1 MPNGVSC
8 AFFAG
13 RNLVHGKTENNIFK
27 EGIGCAQTVRTADS
41 VVHSASVG
49 AKVAS
54 PVKSAL
60 SKGAAIARKIVYPL
74 IIGSGVYNTLVSDD
88 KVRTGAAQ
96 AGGIGTMYAFEQISE
111 KALNSIQKK
120 LMSKS
125 NISGNK
131 WARAGWYI
139 AKGAAFVA
147 ASLGGYTLG
156 SSGGEAIVDKKR
168 KEKEAKNADGDSFK
182 KNELPVDSTLN
193 PENVESAIFS
203 DMEL

>member
-13 RNLVHGKTENNIFK
+13 RNFIYGKTENNVFK

-74 IIGSGVYNTLVSDD
+74 IIGSGVYNTLVADD
-88 KVRTGAAQ
+88 KVKTGAAQ

-111 KALNSIQKK
+111 GALKSLDKK
-120 LMSKS
+120 
-125 NISGNK
+125 ISSTAVCKNNK
-131 WARAGWYI
+131 LARIGWYI
-139 AKGAAFVA
+139 AKGMCFVA
-147 ASLGGYTLG
+147 ASLTGYNIG
-156 SSGGEAIVDKKR
+156 SNGAEKIVDTSRAKKAQ
-168 KEKEAKNADGDSFK
+168 KDAEKNSVF
-182 KNELPVDSTLN
+182 NELKL
-193 PENVESAIFS
+193 
-203 DMEL
+203 

>member
-13 RNLVHGKTENNIFK
+13 RNLVYGKTENNIFK
-27 EGIGCAQTVRTADS
+27 EGIGCAQTVRTADT

-74 IIGSGVYNTLVSDD
+74 IIGSGVYNTLVSED

-96 AGGIGTMYAFEQISE
+96 ASGIGTMYAFEQLSE
-111 KALNSIQKK
+111 SAL
-120 LMSKS
+120 KS
-125 NISGNK
+125 LDNK
-131 WARAGWYI
+131 IKNTSVCKNNKFAKIGWYI
-139 AKGAAFVA
+139 AKGMCFVA
-147 ASLGGYTLG
+147 ASLTGYNIG
-156 SSGGEAIVDKKR
+156 SNGAEKMIDSSRAKKAQKQAEANSV
-168 KEKEAKNADGDSFK
+168 F
-182 KNELPVDSTLN
+182 NELKL
-193 PENVESAIFS
+193 
-203 DMEL
+203 

>member
-13 RNLVHGKTENNIFK
+13 RNLVYGKTENNIFK

-74 IIGSGVYNTLVSDD
+74 IIGSGVYNTLVSHD

-111 KALNSIQKK
+111 KALKSLDKK
-120 LMSKS
+120 LLNTSACK
-125 NISGNK
+125 NNK
-131 WARAGWYI
+131 LARVGWYI
-139 AKGAAFVA
+139 AKGMFFVA
-147 ASLGGYTLG
+147 SSLSGYNIG
-156 SSGGEAIVDKKR
+156 SNGAEKMVDVSRAKKAQKAAEANSV
-168 KEKEAKNADGDSFK
+168 FK
-182 KNELPVDSTLN
+182 DLKL
-193 PENVESAIFS
+193 
-203 DMEL
+203 